1 MKIRSLALTA
11 LLALGVGRLP
21 AADPAP
27 KPPAAAADAAPDMA
41 ALADRRLDEMLNR
54 MQAAVEE
61 IAGLYGNPTFL
72 QVFTNDPDRAAE
84 LKLRLRTNRRGDTL
98 QAELKELEAKRQ
110 ELLGDIALKQR
121 EAERLAG
128 RLVRQRAALDS
139 VSSAL
144 EAARKA
150 VEDTAK

>member
-1 MKIRSLALTA
+1 
-11 LLALGVGRLP
+11 
-21 AADPAP
+21 
-27 KPPAAAADAAPDMA
+27 MA

-84 LKLRLRTNRRGDTL
+84 LKLRLRTNRRGDAL

-110 ELLGDIALKQR
+110 ELLGDIALRQR

-128 RLVRQRAALDS
+128 RLVRQRAALDGL
-139 VSSAL
+139 SSAL

>member
-1 MKIRSLALTA
+1 MKTRSLALIA
-11 LLALGVGRLP
+11 LLVLGGSRL

-27 KPPAAAADAAPDMA
+27 KTMPAAADAPDMA

-61 IAGLYGNPTFL
+61 VAGLYGNPTFL
-72 QVFTNDPDRAAE
+72 QVFTNDPERAAE
-84 LKLRLRTNRRGDTL
+84 LRMRLRTNRRGEAL
-98 QAELKELEAKRQ
+98 QAELKELEARRQ

-121 EAERLAG
+121 ESERLAN
-128 RLVRQRAALDS
+128 RLVRQRAALES

-144 EAARKA
+144 DSARKA

>member
-1 MKIRSLALTA
+1 MKTRSLALTT
-11 LLALGVGRLP
+11 LLVLGVSRLP

-27 KPPAAAADAAPDMA
+27 QPPAAAPAAPDMA

-84 LKLRLRTNRRGDTL
+84 LKLRPLKSKSNRSFSGAPHLPHPPCNLIPD
-98 QAELKELEAKRQ
+98 
-110 ELLGDIALKQR
+110 GIVAL
-121 EAERLAG
+121 
-128 RLVRQRAALDS
+128 
-139 VSSAL
+139 
-144 EAARKA
+144 
-150 VEDTAK
+150 

>member
-1 MKIRSLALTA
+1 MKTRSFALMILIAFAGGRRATA
-11 LLALGVGRLP
+11 E
-21 AADPAP
+21 PAP
-27 KPPAAAADAAPDMA
+27 KPMPTAESEPDLA
-41 ALADRRLDEMLNR
+41 ALADKRLDEMLNR

-84 LKLRLRTNRRGDTL
+84 LRMRLRTNRRGDAL
-98 QAELKELEAKRQ
+98 QAEMKELEAKRQ
-110 ELLGDIALKQR
+110 DLLGDIALKER
-121 EAERLAG
+121 ESERLAG

-139 VSSAL
+139 VASAL
-144 EAARKA
+144 ESARKA

>member
-1 MKIRSLALTA
+1 MKTRSLALTT
-11 LLALGVGRLP
+11 LLVLGVSRLP

-27 KPPAAAADAAPDMA
+27 QPPAAAPAAPDMA

-84 LKLRLRTNRRGDTL
+84 LKLRLRTNRRGDAL
-98 QAELKELEAKRQ
+98 QAELKELEARRQ
-110 ELLGDIALKQR
+110 ELLGDIALRQR

-128 RLVRQRAALDS
+128 RLVRQRAALDGL
-139 VSSAL
+139 SSAL